1 MERTNM
7 TLTRTL
13 TASLCLTVASI
24 ANAQQPLTLADA
36 TSRALAKNHAIRV
49 EREQVAAAD
58 ARVRGSLGAYDVH
71 LSVDVNGRHHRDPI
85 NSLFSGAPDG
95 RPAASQNSFT
105 SSMSLS
111 QRFRT
116 GAIASASTSV
126 SREGTDGM
134 YSPFAPTY
142 TSSLGVDLQQ
152 PLLRN
157 RVIDPSRTALLVTA
171 LDRDRSS
178 AALTSQVLQTVAD
191 VEKAYWNLVAARR
204 ELNVRQGSLALAE
217 QQRIDT
223 QARIDARTAAVS
235 DLAQPT
241 AEVERRRGELLSSQE
256 SVVRA
261 ERALKLLIID
271 DLEDPIW
278 ARELVPGD
286 APDTPVLPVDVAGA
300 LAQARRNR
308 PEIAE
313 ISAAGSAQDL
323 EIRLARDQLKPRM
336 DLVASY
342 TIRGMAGEREST
354 GLPLDIP
361 VSLPSSL
368 NGGLGNSWSNLFDQ
382 KFPDLVV
389 GVSFDVPLG
398 RREAHAAI
406 AATEADRRRIATT
419 MAGTQERIA
428 AEVLNAATAL
438 ETAAGRIQAALAGR
452 TAAQTQLRAE
462 QDRFSA
468 GLSTNFFVLT
478 RQNDLALAYL
488 AEIAALTD
496 YRKAQTEFARAKG
509 SLLED
514 RNIRINCGPPEGGPH
529 VGAAFRRP
537 TTRGLI

>member
-406 AATEADRRRIATT
+406 AAAEADRRRIATT

-514 RNIRINCGPPEGGPH
+514 RNIRIN
-529 VGAAFRRP
+529 
-537 TTRGLI
+537 